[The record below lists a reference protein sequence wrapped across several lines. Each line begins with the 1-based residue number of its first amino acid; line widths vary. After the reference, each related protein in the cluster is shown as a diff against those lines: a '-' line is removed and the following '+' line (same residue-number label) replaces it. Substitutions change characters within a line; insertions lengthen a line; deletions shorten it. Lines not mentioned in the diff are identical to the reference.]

1 MSTLNHAARL
11 LLPVL
16 FLALAGCSA
25 KVINVDGNYPTPRVD
40 RLPLTVGVYYADDLK
55 NFSYT
60 EMNEDNDKEQY
71 IVRSGASQIRLF
83 DQLLQGIFAN
93 VVEIKSL
100 DNVEQDYPNVD
111 AVFVPLVTEF
121 QLGLPQKTHLNSYEV
136 WIKYNMRLSEL
147 NGNQIAD
154 WVMTAYGKSPS
165 DNSAAEGITNAT
177 NLALRDLAASF
188 ALGASSIPEVQDWLD
203 RKGLGNG

>member
-1 MSTLNHAARL
+1 
-11 LLPVL
+11 
-16 FLALAGCSA
+16 
-25 KVINVDGNYPTPRVD
+25 PTPRVD
-40 RLPLTVGVYYADDLK
+40 RLPLTIGVYYDDNLK
-55 NFSYT
+55 NFSFT
-60 EMNEDNDKEQY
+60 EMNEANDKEQY

-111 AVFVPLVTEF
+111 AVFVPLVEEF
-121 QLGLPQKTHLNSYEV
+121 QLGLPQKTHLNAYEV

-147 NGNQIAD
+147 NGAQIAD

-165 DNSAAEGITNAT
+165 DNSTADGITNAT

-188 ALGASSIPEVQDWLD
+188 ALGAQSIPEIRDWLD